1 VIDSSYV
8 LAGGFTGFVV
18 GLTGVGGGALMTP
31 ILLLFFGVAPTT
43 AIATDLW
50 FAAITKMFLLLVH
63 NTSKNVDWQVVKR
76 LWWGSIPV
84 SLAIVVLISF
94 GQQVVKVE
102 LLTTAIGAAVLVTAV
117 GLLFAPKLLANARNR
132 RVTKPDQF
140 IKMQPSLTITAG
152 AALGLCVALTSV
164 GAGALGSVFLLYLY
178 PLRLTPH
185 RLVATDIVHAIPL
198 ACVAGLGYLFAGL
211 VDGALMLSLLVG
223 SVPTVILGSLL
234 RGRISGRWIQIA
246 LAVVLFVVGA
256 NTLRPSI
263 DFLKSTGWRHKYTN
277 SICAPGCISLNPEDF
292 AQAPRAIAYWAGI
305 AVRV

>member
-1 VIDSSYV
+1 MIDSSYV

-50 FAAITKMFLLLVH
+50 FVAITKMFSLLVH

-94 GQQVVKVE
+94 GQQIVKVE

-132 RVTKPDQF
+132 RVTMPDQF

-211 VDGALMLSLLVG
+211 VDGAMLLSLLVG

-256 NTLRPSI
+256 
-263 DFLKSTGWRHKYTN
+263 K
-277 SICAPGCISLNPEDF
+277 
-292 AQAPRAIAYWAGI
+292 
-305 AVRV
+305 VVV